1 MSLLRNLASGLRS
14 LFRKEQVDQELD
26 EELRAYQEMAAQ
38 EKMNQGMS
46 RKDAARAVRL
56 ERGSLELTKEVVRSG
71 GWESFVETC
80 WRDMCFAARM
90 LRKNIGFTAV
100 AVLTLAL
107 GVGVNTTVFSAFNAL
122 ALKPLPVRNPE
133 EVVRLERWFASGASG
148 DIQYEFSYPEYLYY
162 RDQNHSLAGA
172 IAASWPAPV
181 SATLPTESSMG
192 AKAQAEPVTLR
203 CQLVSANYFSVLG
216 INTVVGQP
224 FAERANGAA
233 LATPVVVLSYP
244 YWQRQLNADRG
255 IAGKLMEVNGTS
267 FTILG
272 VAREDFIGSG
282 NPPQIPDFWAPLEM
296 QPQVVPGS
304 DWLHEPLNHPVQIL
318 GRLPE
323 GIRIGEAQAE
333 LNVLTRQ
340 FGQMNRQRDESTA
353 LTLHRATY
361 FGATDEPWFRGLVAG
376 MMVVVGVVLLVACA
390 NLANMLLARAA
401 GRQKEMATRRAL
413 GASRG
418 RLIRQLLTESVLLA
432 MLGGVAGFLFSL
444 WATKLEWAGLAKII
458 QSLRGSHL
466 QFAPLT
472 PDIPVFLYTFAL
484 SLVTG
489 ILFGLWPALQSS
501 KASLTDALKTEGST
515 CGDPATR
522 SRFRSLLLG
531 AQVAVSVV
539 FLITAGLLMRAL
551 LRSQAANPGF
561 ETKSVFHLSVR
572 LGNDPAKA
580 AVLRRQ
586 IIERLQTLPEVAN
599 VALADRLPYAGTSS
613 RPFLPETNR
622 ASAKSSPGTS
632 LLNYVS
638 PNFFETVSIPLV
650 RGRTFTPQEAKAVL
664 PVAIVSESTARHA
677 WPGEDPIGKRLKLDL
692 KFNGNWSTYQVIGV
706 AKDVRFFNL
715 SRIDPAYVYL
725 PADPSQF
732 HLLLFRAAQSPKDT
746 IAAVRSSL
754 GSFDRSLLP
763 TLGFMSLDDFMQS
776 QQLLPQASAIFTGI
790 LALLAL
796 ALAAVGVYGVMAY
809 VVSQR
814 TREVGIRLALGAS
827 SGDVL
832 RLLLRQGMIPVFTG
846 AGCGLALSTAV
857 SSLLRAALTFP
868 ANPDLLFGVSAFDPV
883 VYAGL
888 TSMLASVATL
898 ACAVPARKAMRVDPV
913 VALRYE

>member
-1 MSLLRNLASGLRS
+1 MKQWWNWRKQDKELEKEVQHHLRMA
-14 LFRKEQVDQELD
+14 EQDRV
-26 EELRAYQEMAAQ
+26 
-38 EKMNQGMS
+38 
-46 RKDAARAVRL
+46 
-56 ERGSLELTKEVVRSG
+56 ERGASPREAQAGARREFGNAGLVKELTRDVW
-71 GWESFVETC
+71 GWRWATELLEDARFGL
-80 WRDMCFAARM
+80 RM
-90 LRKNIGFTAV
+90 LRKNIGFTVV

-107 GVGVNTTVFSAFNAL
+107 GVGVNTTVFTAFNAL
-122 ALKPLPVRNPE
+122 ALKPLPVRNPA

-162 RDQNHSLAGA
+162 RDQSHSLAGV

-181 SATLPTESSMG
+181 SATLPTESQKG
-192 AKAQAEPVTLR
+192 AKAPSEPVTLR
-203 CQLVSANYFSVLG
+203 CQLVSANYFSVMG
-216 INTVVGQP
+216 INTVIGQP
-224 FAERANGAA
+224 FAEPANRAA
-233 LATPVVVLSYP
+233 LANPVIVLSYP
-244 YWQRQLNADRG
+244 YWQRELNSDRN
-255 IAGKLMEVNGTS
+255 IAGKTLAVNGTA

-272 VAREDFIGSG
+272 VAREDFIGTG

-296 QPQVVPGS
+296 QPQVVPGN

-318 GRLPE
+318 GRLAE
-323 GIRIGEAQAE
+323 GIRVGEAQAE

-340 FGQMNRQRDESTA
+340 FGQMNRQRDESIA

-361 FGATDEPWFRGLVAG
+361 FGETDEPWFRGLAVG
-376 MMVVVGVVLLVACA
+376 MMAVVGVVLLVACV

-401 GRQKEMATRRAL
+401 GRQKEIATRRAL

-418 RLIRQLLTESVLLA
+418 RLVRQLLTESVLLA
-432 MLGGVAGFLFSL
+432 MLGGVAGLLFSL

-458 QSLRGSHL
+458 QSLRGSGL

-484 SLVTG
+484 SLVTA

-501 KASLTDALKTEGST
+501 KASLTDALKSEGST
-515 CGDPATR
+515 CGEPRTR
-522 SRFRSLLLG
+522 SGFRSLLLG

-539 FLITAGLLMRAL
+539 FLISAGLLMRAL

-561 ETKSVFHLSVR
+561 ETQSVFYLSVR
-572 LGNDPAKA
+572 LGNDPAKVA
-580 AVLRRQ
+580 MLRRQ

-613 RPFLPETNR
+613 RPFQPETSR
-622 ASAKSSPGTS
+622 ASTKSAPETS

-638 PNFFETVSIPLV
+638 PSFFETVSIPLV
-650 RGRTFTPQEAKAVL
+650 RGRTFTPQEAESAL

-725 PADPSQF
+725 PADPSQY
-732 HLLLFRAAQSPKDT
+732 HSLLFRAAQSPKDT
-746 IAAVRSSL
+746 LAAVRSSL

-763 TLGFMSLDDFMQS
+763 TLGFMSLDDFMRS

-796 ALAAVGVYGVMAY
+796 ALAAVGIYGVMAY
-809 VVSQR
+809 VVSRR

-832 RLLLRQGMIPVFTG
+832 RLLLRQGMIPVFAG
-846 AGCGLALSTAV
+846 AGCGLALSTVA

-888 TSMLASVATL
+888 TTMLTGVAML
-898 ACAVPARKAMRVDPV
+898 ACAVPARRAMRLDPV